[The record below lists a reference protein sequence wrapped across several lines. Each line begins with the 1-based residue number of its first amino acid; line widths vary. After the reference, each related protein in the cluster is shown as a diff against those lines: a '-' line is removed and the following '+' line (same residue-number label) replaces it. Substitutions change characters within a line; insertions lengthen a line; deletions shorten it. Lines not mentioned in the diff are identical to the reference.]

1 MAAALDNA
9 LKRLESALGLLEAAA
24 TRRLEAE
31 RRRGDLETEL
41 QLMQDDRAR
50 LAVELDGTVARLH
63 RVEAVTQD
71 VGRRV
76 QRAVGAIQDVLE
88 RAEPLDEVEEA

>member
-1 MAAALDNA
+1 MAASLGDAM
-9 LKRLESALGLLEAAA
+9 KRLDAALGLLEAAA

-41 QLMQDDRAR
+41 QIMQDDRAR

-63 RVEAVTQD
+63 RVEAAASD

-76 QRAVGAIQDVLE
+76 ERAAATIRGVLE
-88 RAEPLDEVEEA
+88 RAEGNGAA

>member
-1 MAAALDNA
+1 MAASLDA
-9 LKRLESALGLLEAAA
+9 AMKRLNAALGLLEAAV

-41 QLMQDDRAR
+41 QIMQDDRAR
-50 LAVELDGTVARLH
+50 LAVELDGAMARLR
-63 RVEAVTQD
+63 RVEAAAGD

-76 QRAVGAIQDVLE
+76 ERAVGVIRKVVE
-88 RAEPLDEVEEA
+88 RADDRSA

>member
-1 MAAALDNA
+1 MAASLDA
-9 LKRLESALGLLEAAA
+9 AMKRLDAALGLLEAAV

-41 QLMQDDRAR
+41 QTMQDDRAR
-50 LAVELDGTVARLH
+50 RAVELDGTMARLR
-63 RVEAVTQD
+63 RVEAAAGD

-76 QRAVGAIQDVLE
+76 ERAVGVIREVLDRGDAE
-88 RAEPLDEVEEA
+88 RRAG

>member
-1 MAAALDNA
+1 MGLDEAL
-9 LKRLESALGLLEAAA
+9 
-24 TRRLEAE
+24 RRLEGAVGLMEAAVARRIEVE

-50 LAVELDGTVARLH
+50 LAVDLDGTLSRLRRH
-63 RVEAVTQD
+63 EAAAED

-76 QRAVGAIQDVLE
+76 ERAAAVIGDVLA
-88 RAEPLDEVEEA
+88 RAEPGMREGA

>member
-1 MAAALDNA
+1 MRVEEAL
-9 LKRLESALGLLEAAA
+9 
-24 TRRLEAE
+24 RRLEGAVGLIEAAVARRLEVE

-50 LAVELDGTVARLH
+50 LAVDLDGTLAKLRRH
-63 RVEAVTQD
+63 EAATDD

-76 QRAVGAIQDVLE
+76 DRAVEAIRDVLA
-88 RAEPLDEVEEA
+88 RAEP

>member
-1 MAAALDNA
+1 MASSPDDAMR
-9 LKRLESALGLLEAAA
+9 RLEGALGLLEAAV

-50 LAVELDGTVARLH
+50 LAAELDGTVARLR
-63 RVEAVTQD
+63 RVEAVAND
-71 VGRRV
+71 VRRRV
-76 QRAVGAIQDVLE
+76 DRAIRAIRDVLGRSE
-88 RAEPLDEVEEA
+88 AEFQG